1 VSAVLAAVADPIANG
16 MPNPADVSND
26 HFAVIVGGI
35 VTLLVALCT
44 LAGIVIPLLTRARRD
59 AAVARDQTAN
69 NHDSNL
75 RDDMDGKHDHQAARL
90 DWLVAA
96 VTYLLDRDQTG
107 GPTERA
113 RAELLNT
120 SPNRSHP

>member
-1 VSAVLAAVADPIANG
+1 MLHFLAASE
-16 MPNPADVSND
+16 PNPAEVSND

-35 VTLLVALCT
+35 ITVLVALIS
-44 LAGIVIPLLTRARRD
+44 LAGIILPLLLRARKD

-107 GPTERA
+107 GATERQ

-120 SPNRSHP
+120 RPNRTNA